1 MKEFNVKSISL
12 IYFLIKLMKHA
23 VNNVS
28 NSCKRDFDFMSLM
41 KNLLKSLHIYIV
53 SIILYPHIW
62 LPQFSNITL
71 FSSAAPPLL
80 SPRKSS
86 QFRTFPFV
94 KANSLWVGVQAEHVR
109 RRERGRHRLRRG
121 GGGRKVSESVS
132 HVRSWDHRHA
142 SGDVTSAMAA
152 CFC

>member
-1 MKEFNVKSISL
+1 MKELNVKSISL
-12 IYFLIKLMKHA
+12 IYSLIKIMNHA

-28 NSCKRDFDFMSLM
+28 NSCKRDFNFMSLM
-41 KNLLKSLHIYIV
+41 KNLLKSLRIFIV
-53 SIILYPHIW
+53 SIILYPHIR

-86 QFRTFPFV
+86 QFRKFPFV
-94 KANSLWVGVQAEHVR
+94 SAESQTRSVSVGVQAEHVR

-121 GGGRKVSESVS
+121 GGGRKVSQS
-132 HVRSWDHRHA
+132 
-142 SGDVTSAMAA
+142 VTSDHEIIVMRPVM
-152 CFC
+152 